1 MSTVNYSN
9 IYQAHL
15 DTIHKVRSV
24 PKMGAVSQEELSM
37 VKNRAILI
45 TTLDVI
51 LARHRQKFGTSYNL
65 LSGRAALIHLLIKL
79 YKWPTSL
86 IRQMTLEDV
95 FIALH
100 DELAYENLPTSFQ
113 TFLSS
118 IGANAYFLPFD
129 DFIDGE
135 WNPDHAKEHLK
146 MLVE

>member
-1 MSTVNYSN
+1 
-9 IYQAHL
+9 
-15 DTIHKVRSV
+15 
-24 PKMGAVSQEELSM
+24 M